1 MLQPYPQ
8 SQPEK
13 IDEKAEQQLA
23 QLKELVTACRT
34 LRSEMGIAPSQK
46 LPLLVQGDAGRL
58 EAAAPYLSALCRL
71 SEVVA
76 VAELPTAEAPLAVVG
91 DWKIMLKVEV
101 DVAAERERLGK
112 EIARLEGEIAKA
124 QGKLANEN
132 FVARAPAPVVEQER
146 QRLAGFTATLGQLQA
161 QFARLPV

>member
-1 MLQPYPQ
+1 
-8 SQPEK
+8 
-13 IDEKAEQQLA
+13 
-23 QLKELVTACRT
+23 
-34 LRSEMGIAPSQK
+34 
-46 LPLLVQGDAGRL
+46 
-58 EAAAPYLSALCRL
+58 
-71 SEVVA
+71 VA
-76 VAELPTAEAPLAVVG
+76 VAELPTAEAPVAVVG